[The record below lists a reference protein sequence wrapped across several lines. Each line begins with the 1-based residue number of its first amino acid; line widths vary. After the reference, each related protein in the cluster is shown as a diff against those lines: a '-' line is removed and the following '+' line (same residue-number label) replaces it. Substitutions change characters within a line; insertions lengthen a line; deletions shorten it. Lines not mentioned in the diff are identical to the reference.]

1 MKPLNGVKVIDLTHM
16 LAGPYAGMVL
26 ADLGAE
32 VVKVEPLGS
41 GEMTRGLLKND
52 PNYSFKNFGAYFLTL
67 NRNKKSVSIDLKNK
81 KGLEV
86 FYDLVRSADVVLNN
100 FSAGVVSKLKIDFEN
115 LSSIN
120 PKIITCSITGFGET
134 GPHSTRPAYDQIVQA
149 YSGGMSI
156 TGKDAKSPTRAGI
169 PIGDLG
175 SGLYSVIGILS
186 ALYSREK
193 TQKGQHIDLSLL
205 DVQIS
210 LLTYM
215 ATMQTLSGIDP
226 EPIGN
231 AHFVHVP
238 YNSFTTSD
246 GFVVIAVI
254 TDEFWQSLKSVVKV
268 GSLDDSKFDSS
279 IDRLKNQA
287 FIENELNKVLST
299 QTSDHWID
307 KLNKAKVPCAPINKF
322 SDALNDEQVK
332 HRNMIVEV
340 EHPDGG
346 FVKMPGNPVKMS
358 YTNEESYSSPPHL
371 GTNTREILKNWSK
384 YQDDEIESLENEKI
398 IQSID

>member
-86 FYDLVRSADVVLNN
+86 FYDLVRSADLVLNN

-254 TDEFWQSLKSVVKV
+254 TDEFWQSLKSVVNV
-268 GSLDDSKFDSS
+268 SSLDDSKFDSS

-332 HRNMIVEV
+332 YRNMIVDV

-371 GTNTREILKNWSK
+371 GTDTREILKNWSK
-384 YQDDEIESLENEKI
+384 YEDDKIECLENEKI

>member
-1 MKPLNGVKVIDLTHM
+1 MKPLEGIKVLDLTHM

-32 VVKVEPLGS
+32 VVKIEPLGT
-41 GEMTRGLLKND
+41 GEMTRGLLSDD
-52 PNYSFKNFGAYFLTL
+52 PNNSFKGFGAYFLTL
-67 NRNKKSVSIDLKNK
+67 NRNKKSVSLDLKDAQ
-81 KGLEV
+81 GLNV
-86 FYDLVRSADVVLNN
+86 FYDLVKSTDVVLNN
-100 FSAGVVSKLKIDFEN
+100 FSAGVVKKLKIDYN
-115 LSSIN
+115 HLSNIN

-134 GPHSTRPAYDQIVQA
+134 GKHSSRPAYDQIVQA

-156 TGKDAKSPTRAGI
+156 TGADASTPTRAGI

-175 SGLYSVIGILS
+175 SGLFSVIGMLS
-186 ALYSREK
+186 ALLSREK
-193 TQKGQHIDLSLL
+193 TGKGQHLDLSLL

-215 ATMQTLSGIDP
+215 ATMQTLSGVNP

-238 YNSFTTSD
+238 YNSFTTKD

-254 TDEFWQSLKSVVKV
+254 TDAFWQGLLNIVDVDNLRKEEFKSST
-268 GSLDDSKFDSS
+268 G
-279 IDRLKNQA
+279 RLQNQK
-287 FIENELNKVLST
+287 FIESELNKKLST
-299 QTSDHWID
+299 ETSEHWINA
-307 KLNKAKVPCAPINKF
+307 LNSAKVPCAPINSF
-322 SDALNDEQVK
+322 SQALSDEQVI

-346 FVKMPGNPVKMS
+346 IVKMPGNPIKLS
-358 YTNEESYSSPPHL
+358 YTDEDSFSPPPHL
-371 GTNTREILKNWSK
+371 GQHTKETLIEWCNYSES
-384 YQDDEIESLENEKI
+384 EIEELIKKKVI
-398 IQSID
+398 AT

>member
-1 MKPLNGVKVIDLTHM
+1 MKPLDGVKVIDLTHM

-100 FSAGVVSKLKIDFEN
+100 FSAGVVSKLKIDFEY

-254 TDEFWQSLKSVVKV
+254 TDEFWQSLKSVVNV
-268 GSLDDSKFDSS
+268 GSLNDSRFDSS

-384 YQDDEIESLENEKI
+384 YEDDKIESLENEKI

>member
-246 GFVVIAVI
+246 GYVVIAVI
-254 TDEFWQSLKSVVKV
+254 TDEFWQSLKSVVNV

-346 FVKMPGNPVKMS
+346 FIKMPGNPVKMS

-371 GTNTREILKNWSK
+371 GTDTREILKNWSK
-384 YQDDEIESLENEKI
+384 YEDDEIESLEKEKI

>member
-100 FSAGVVSKLKIDFEN
+100 FSAGVVSKLKIDFES

-246 GFVVIAVI
+246 GYVVIAVI
-254 TDEFWQSLKSVVKV
+254 TDEFWQSLKSVVNV

-279 IDRLKNQA
+279 IDRLKNQS

-299 QTSDHWID
+299 QTSGYWID

-332 HRNMIVEV
+332 HRKMIVEV

-371 GTNTREILKNWSK
+371 GTDTREILKNWSK
-384 YQDDEIESLENEKI
+384 YEDDKIESLENEKI

>member
-254 TDEFWQSLKSVVKV
+254 TDEFWQSLKSVVNV
-268 GSLDDSKFDSS
+268 GSLNDSKFDSS

-299 QTSDHWID
+299 QTSGYWID

-371 GTNTREILKNWSK
+371 GTDTREILKNWSK
-384 YQDDEIESLENEKI
+384 YEDDKIESLENEKI